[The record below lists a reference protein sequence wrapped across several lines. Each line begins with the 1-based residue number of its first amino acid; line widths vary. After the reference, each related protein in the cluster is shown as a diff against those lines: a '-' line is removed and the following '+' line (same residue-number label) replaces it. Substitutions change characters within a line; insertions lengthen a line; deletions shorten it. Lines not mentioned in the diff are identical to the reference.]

1 MIHCTTTSLDNLNIH
16 LLRIW
21 IVRYLP
27 NLALLPK
34 PTRSHLESRIS
45 TIKSVDSRKSTQAK
59 VLKNLQIDC
68 EASVLE
74 AQEMIIETEIL
85 ADVSEAEKTASQV
98 AAIYQYLMNAYVN
111 NFIFLPILDYLHTI
125 ETDKSKQ
132 SASLKILPKF
142 NCLMNGLEPLVHGL
156 RVILIES
163 KNPRAIGY
171 LTTQLHLSRQK
182 ILSRLDAHERL
193 WLTPYIQLTEEL
205 ICMPWPRV
213 CAAANHYSPQTQTVT
228 AIITKVIPRTE
239 LIAANVYQKMQQT
252 YPNHVSR
259 RGRIQ
264 SSGVEASSL
273 RDLNMFQTYIW
284 LALLEDNLSVIKN
297 ELLPL
302 CLIVFPCSKVDW
314 TLVQKSLQWLG
325 EEISTHLTEQ
335 EAQIFSSYFRPIQ
348 VIFARNVNPEQI
360 DVYALKQEL
369 IA

>member
-1 MIHCTTTSLDNLNIH
+1 M
-16 LLRIW
+16 
-21 IVRYLP
+21 P

-34 PTRSHLESRIS
+34 PLRGHLESRIN
-45 TIKSVDSRKSTQAK
+45 TIKSVDARKSTQVK
-59 VLKNLQIDC
+59 VLEKLQVDC
-68 EASVLE
+68 DAAVLE
-74 AQEMIIETEIL
+74 AQEMIVETEVP

-98 AAIYQYLMNAYVN
+98 VAIYQYLMNAYVD

-132 SASLKILPKF
+132 AASLKILPKF
-142 NCLMNGLEPLVHGL
+142 NHLMNGLEPLIQGL
-156 RVILIES
+156 RVVLTES

-182 ILSRLDAHERL
+182 ILSRLDAYERL

-213 CAAANHYSPQTQTVT
+213 CAATNHYSPQAKTVT
-228 AIITKVIPRTE
+228 TIITKVLPRTE
-239 LIAANVYQKMQQT
+239 LIAANVYKKMQQA

-284 LALLEDNLSVIKN
+284 LALLEDDVSVIKH

-302 CLIVFPCSKVDW
+302 CLIVFPCSQVDW
-314 TLVQKSLQWLG
+314 RLVQKSLQWLG
-325 EEISTHLTEQ
+325 EEISTHLDEK